1 MGVQRTASPTVSEMQ
16 GCEGGRPDHRE
27 LPRMCRTLAP
37 GLGDAAVQQ
46 GAGRGATGAR
56 GRRGGTRA
64 WPHSRRER
72 KEAGGRRN
80 LGPCSESRGP
90 RQGCFLASGD
100 SQGSGRAGGQPWACP
115 VGRETVSSWP
125 QRCPQGWSSA
135 LGLSGTW
142 MDFSASGRGR
152 MRHKGDRDPR
162 ERVKSRVEGLPRWLG
177 GEEPPCPCRR
187 CGFHP

>member
-1 MGVQRTASPTVSEMQ
+1 MRTLSRDACAEPWRQAWATWPCSRVQAAEPQ
-16 GCEGGRPDHRE
+16 APGGRH
-27 LPRMCRTLAP
+27 
-37 GLGDAAVQQ
+37 
-46 GAGRGATGAR
+46 
-56 GRRGGTRA
+56 GGTSA
-64 WPHSRRER
+64 WPRSRRKR

-135 LGLSGTW
+135 LGLSDTW

-162 ERVKSRVEGLPRWLG
+162 ERVKSRVEGLPWWLG
-177 GEEPPCPCRR
+177 VEEPPCPCRR